1 MRRFV
6 AEALVDAASLVA
18 IFRVLLRGGP
28 DA

>member
-1 MRRFV
+1 MRRFI

-18 IFRVLLRGGP
+18 IFPVLLRREP